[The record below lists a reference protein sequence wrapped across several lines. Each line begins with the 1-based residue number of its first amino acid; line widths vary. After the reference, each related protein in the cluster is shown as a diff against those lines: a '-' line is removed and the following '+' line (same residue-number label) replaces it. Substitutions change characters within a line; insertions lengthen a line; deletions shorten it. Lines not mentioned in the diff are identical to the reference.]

1 MSAFGGKAD
10 INHGLAEGPLIA
22 ISGHSKDTRPILG
35 GVCLMMKNR
44 AEWASEHG
52 QITKVWVS
60 DGCGGE
66 TIPMTVRIGS
76 CQSRFEGYL
85 GNVS

>member
-1 MSAFGGKAD
+1 MLNGSLESCRLTG
-10 INHGLAEGPLIA
+10 E
-22 ISGHSKDTRPILG
+22 
-35 GVCLMMKNR
+35 VCLNDEKLGKC
-44 AEWASEHG
+44 ACEHG
-52 QITKVWVS
+52 QIANVWVS

>member
-1 MSAFGGKAD
+1 MTSDLDTYRAANELIKDRGLKGASDYAAD
-10 INHGLAEGPLIA
+10 RIHTLLELGDQHGA
-22 ISGHSKDTRPILG
+22 
-35 GVCLMMKNR
+35 
-44 AEWASEHG
+44 
-52 QITKVWVS
+52 KVWVS

>member
-1 MSAFGGKAD
+1 MTKS
-10 INHGLAEGPLIA
+10 
-22 ISGHSKDTRPILG
+22 
-35 GVCLMMKNR
+35 
-44 AEWASEHG
+44 WAKCACGHG
-52 QITKVWVS
+52 QIAKVWVS